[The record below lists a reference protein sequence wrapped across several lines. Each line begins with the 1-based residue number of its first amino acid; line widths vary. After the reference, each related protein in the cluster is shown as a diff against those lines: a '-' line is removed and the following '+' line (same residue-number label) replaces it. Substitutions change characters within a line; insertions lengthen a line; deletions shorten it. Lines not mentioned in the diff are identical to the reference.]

1 MLKDIFALWQSQT
14 DLMKLQYAYTAVAVI
29 TLVAGGLVSL
39 LNENA
44 AWQILSLTWIVIVAL
59 SVNLVSFALINLVPK
74 EKQPKRARR
83 AQSRSK
89 RR

>member
-1 MLKDIFALWQSQT
+1 
-14 DLMKLQYAYTAVAVI
+14 MKLQYAYAAVAVI
-29 TLVAGGLVSL
+29 TLVAGGLVGL
-39 LNENA
+39 LNVNA

>member
-1 MLKDIFALWQSQT
+1 MLKDIFALWQNQS
-14 DLMKLQYAYTAVAVI
+14 DLMKLQYAYAAVAVV
-29 TLVAGGLVSL
+29 TLVAGGLIGL

-44 AWQILSLTWIVIVAL
+44 AWQVLSLTWIVIVAL

-74 EKQPKRARR
+74 EKQPKQARR
-83 AQSRSK
+83 TQSRSK